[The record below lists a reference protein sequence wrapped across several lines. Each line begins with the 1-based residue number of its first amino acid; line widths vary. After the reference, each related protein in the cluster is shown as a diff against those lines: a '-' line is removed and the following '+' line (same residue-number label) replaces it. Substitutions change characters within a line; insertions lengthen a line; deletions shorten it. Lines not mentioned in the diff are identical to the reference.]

1 MEIISEPK
9 IRGCICIVYIWGV
22 RCHTAFFW
30 HSLLLPFRVVPAE
43 KSLLYLELRNFY
55 FDMAFR
61 GTESPMDFEW
71 QGHGPIDPSSPF
83 HKHMMDAQAKKRML
97 DCAVAEVLC

>member
-1 MEIISEPK
+1 M
-9 IRGCICIVYIWGV
+9 IWGV
-22 RCHTAFFW
+22 RCHTASFW
-30 HSLLLPFRVVPAE
+30 PSLLLPSRVVPAE
-43 KSLLYLELRNFY
+43 ESLLYLDPRDFC

-97 DCAVAEVLC
+97 EYLVVEVEVLC